1 MRLRVNVVKLLVFF
15 LFFFFFLDN
24 KWIKREQDSLS
35 KVKEKI
41 VRLMKAIY
49 GTQMSKKSCF
59 EGEFLNGKKDK
70 LQNYVKIIEFLV

>member
-1 MRLRVNVVKLLVFF
+1 MRLRVNVVKLQVFSY
-15 LFFFFFLDN
+15 FFAN

-49 GTQMSKKSCF
+49 VTQMSKKSCF
-59 EGEFLNGKKDK
+59 GGEFLNGKKI
-70 LQNYVKIIEFLV
+70 NYRIM